1 MSSSFPHSI
10 WLDVDP
16 VKRAPNLPSVIK
28 SSITSAPLGGELGSV
43 EQFRYCWGQLFF
55 LLRKTT
61 RPYFPGGHWIQILSE
76 STLGQQRTDKSSR
89 FGSGNC
95 FVVCLCPSS
104 VTCLKSSTSNKER
117 EKKGVQPGCVFHW
130 SSAAGR
136 FVSYDMLVKF
146 CLGGKNVCW
155 QVRTKKVLKLITTD
169 GGSKKEKG
177 THRFS
182 GKWTLGLVGERGSSL
197 WARKSIISPSIVRR
211 CWDMWIESTPPY
223 IRDVWADTGNWLNLN
238 DLLGLKRCWGA
249 IRLLDPLTERR
260 LWISYFWY

>member
-1 MSSSFPHSI
+1 MKSSFDRADFRLSPGPKLLHQLRSGYVSADPNYPEGLHTTTVSSSFPHSI

-146 CLGGKNVCW
+146 WGEKMCVDRFA
-155 QVRTKKVLKLITTD
+155 QKKC
-169 GGSKKEKG
+169 S
-177 THRFS
+177 
-182 GKWTLGLVGERGSSL
+182 
-197 WARKSIISPSIVRR
+197 
-211 CWDMWIESTPPY
+211 
-223 IRDVWADTGNWLNLN
+223 NW
-238 DLLGLKRCWGA
+238 
-249 IRLLDPLTERR
+249 
-260 LWISYFWY
+260 